1 MARTMSRER
10 EAALMRSTR
19 STVAGVDGCRGGW
32 VAVIAQAGA
41 PVRARVYK
49 CFEDLVKDL
58 HGARVIAV
66 DIPIG
71 LPDCGPRNCDL
82 EARQRLGPRR
92 SSVFPAPLRPVLGA
106 QTHAEA
112 CRIRRSIEGKRMS
125 RQSFGILNKVR
136 EVDRVLR
143 KRPNLRRKVVEVHPE
158 LSFAMWRGRP
168 MRYPKRTAAG
178 KAERLRLINPTW
190 AEAVIRCAALIERKR
205 CGLDDLLDAFA
216 GLWSARRLALAE
228 AIQLPDKPAA
238 DSCQLPMRIVA

>member
-1 MARTMSRER
+1 
-10 EAALMRSTR
+10 MRSKR

-32 VAVIAQAGA
+32 VAVIARAGA
-41 PVRARVYK
+41 PVRARVYRR
-49 CFEDLVKDL
+49 FADLVADL
-58 HGARVIAV
+58 RGARVIAV
-66 DIPIG
+66 DMPIG
-71 LPDCGPRNCDL
+71 LPERGPRNCDL
-82 EARQRLGPRR
+82 EARRHLGPRR
-92 SSVFPAPLRPVLGA
+92 SSVFPAPLRPVLSA

-112 CRIRRSIEGKRMS
+112 CRIQRSIEGKGMS
-125 RQSFGILNKVR
+125 RQAFGILDKVR

-143 KRPNLRRKVVEVHPE
+143 KRPKLRRKIVEVHPE

-178 KAERLRLINPTW
+178 KAERRRLINRTW
-190 AEAVIRCAALIERKR
+190 AGAVIQCEALIERKG

-228 AIQLPDKPAA
+228 ATQLPDKRAA